1 MKKMK
6 KCNRTN
12 IGGQAVLEGVMM
24 RGSTS
29 MCVSVRDEEGNIRTE
44 TERVKSIKEKPLI
57 FRVPVIRGVINFFT
71 SMIMG
76 TKILMRSAEVYGESE
91 PGKFEKWLSKTFKV
105 DLMSVITTVSMIIG
119 LVLAVFLFMW
129 LPQFLTGLIAKPLNI
144 EVTGVWFNLIEGL
157 IKILVFA
164 GYILLTSLMKDIK
177 RTYMYHGAEH
187 KTINCYEYGL
197 PLTVENVRKCSRIHD
212 RCGTTFMFFV
222 MFVSIIVFSLV
233 NSFVMAEKLYRVLL
247 KIALLPIVAGL
258 SYELLK
264 GLSKTDCPIFLPI
277 KAPGMLLQKITTKEP
292 TDDMIE
298 VAINSFNTVLKM
310 DADQTIQPQ
319 KFVTALGADKLLEK
333 VKEIL
338 YGKDYQSQTD
348 TADAEWIVSISAGMK
363 RSDLTESK
371 KTLSP
376 GVVERALS
384 YAEKRKTG
392 MPLWYV
398 IGDTEFYGYKIK
410 VDRRVLIP
418 RPETEEVV
426 SKALEF
432 IDENSSVL
440 DLCTGSG
447 AIAITVQKEKNCRV
461 TATDISEDAITLAKE
476 NADINGAKVNFVIG
490 NLFENITEKF
500 DVIISNPPY
509 IKRSDMEK
517 LDVELSFEPQN
528 ALDGGED
535 GLAFYRLIASLFK
548 NYLNENGKLI
558 LECGLN
564 QSEEI
569 CKLFTDKAEVY
580 KDLNGIDRI
589 VVVKT

>member
-24 RGSTS
+24 RGSSS
-29 MCVSVRDEEGNIRTE
+29 MCTSVRDEDGKIRVE
-44 TERVKSIKEKPLI
+44 TERVKSAKEKPLI
-57 FRVPVIRGVINFFT
+57 FRIPVIRGVINFFT

-76 TKILMRSAEVYGESE
+76 TKILMRSAEVYGEAE
-91 PGKFEKWLSKTFKV
+91 PGKFEKWLSKTFKI
-105 DLMSVITTVSMIIG
+105 DLMSVITTLSMILG
-119 LVLAVFLFMW
+119 LALAIFLFMW
-129 LPQFLTGLIAKPLNI
+129 LPQFLTGLIAKPLQI
-144 EVTGVWFNLIEGL
+144 PVTGIWFNLIEGF

-164 GYILLTSLMKDIK
+164 SYILLTSLMKDIK

-233 NSFVMAEKLYRVLL
+233 NSFVLAEKIYRVLL
-247 KIALLPIVAGL
+247 KLALLPVVAGL

-264 GLSKTDCPIFLPI
+264 GLAKTDCPIFLPI
-277 KAPGMLLQKITTKEP
+277 KAPGMLLQKITTREP
-292 TDDMIE
+292 SDDMIE

-310 DADQTIQPQ
+310 DADPEIKPQ
-319 KFVTALGADKLLEK
+319 KFVTALSCDKLLER

-338 YGKDYQSQTD
+338 YGKDIKEGTD
-348 TADAEWIVSISAGMK
+348 VADAEWIVAISSGMK
-363 RSDLTESK
+363 RSEAVVSK
-371 KTLSP
+371 KNLSP
-376 GVVERALS
+376 RIVEKALS
-384 YAEKRKTG
+384 YAEERSTG
-392 MPLWYV
+392 RPLWYV

-410 VDRRVLIP
+410 VDERVLIP

-426 SKALEF
+426 QKALEF

-447 AIAITVQKEKNCRV
+447 AIAITVKKEKNCKV
-461 TATDISEDAITLAKE
+461 TATDISADAITLAKE
-476 NADINGAKVNFVIG
+476 NASLNGADIQFLTG
-490 NLFENITEKF
+490 DLFENVTEKF

-509 IKRSDMEK
+509 IKSSDMEK
-517 LDVELSFEPQN
+517 LDKELSFEPQN

-548 NYLNENGKLI
+548 NYLNENGKLV
-558 LECGLN
+558 LECGMAE
-564 QSEEI
+564 SKEI
-569 CKLFTDKAEVY
+569 CKLFTDKTTVY

-589 VVVKT
+589 VVVET